1 MENSTGT
8 IIGLHPLTE
17 TSLIVV
23 WCSAEAG
30 IVRTAAKGARRP
42 GSAFAGKLDLFF
54 EAEFSYALSRRG
66 DLHGLREVQLRD
78 PRLGLRES
86 YVRTLSAAYFVRLIE
101 LVAEPE
107 HPIPGLHDLLGRGL
121 GYLTRSDPTLRALH
135 HFEAQL
141 AEQSGMG
148 GAASPAQVIRESYG
162 RLPAQRDELL
172 RLLGE
177 RP

>member
-1 MENSTGT
+1 MENGTGT

-23 WCSAEAG
+23 WCCAEAG
-30 IVRTAAKGARRP
+30 IVRTAAKGARRLK
-42 GSAFAGKLDLFF
+42 SAFEGKLDLFF
-54 EAEFSYALSRRG
+54 EAEFSFARSRRG
-66 DLHGLREVQLRD
+66 DLHALREVSLRD

-86 YVRTLSAAYFVRLIE
+86 YVRTLAAAYFVRLVE

-107 HPIPGLHDLLGRGL
+107 HPIPGLHELLGRAL
-121 GYLTRSDPTLRALH
+121 GYLARSDPTLRAVQ

-148 GAASPAQVIRESYG
+148 GSASPAQVIREAYG
-162 RLPAQRDELL
+162 RLPGQRETLL
-172 RLLGE
+172 RILDSGS
-177 RP
+177 